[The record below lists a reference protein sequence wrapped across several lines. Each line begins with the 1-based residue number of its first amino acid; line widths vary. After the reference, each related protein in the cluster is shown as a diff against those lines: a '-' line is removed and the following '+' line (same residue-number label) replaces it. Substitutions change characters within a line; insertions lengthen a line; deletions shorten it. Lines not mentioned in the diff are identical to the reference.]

1 MIYDGPSPI
10 QFGWWCINDW
20 KSQILKISKYYCRTW
35 NLFCIQVPL
44 KHHTRGV
51 FILFKETKWC
61 NVELYP
67 IDFCSETAFKG
78 MEIWRG
84 FTHHI
89 SRVGNSGQRNWRKRS
104 SKSKTCNIMLTR
116 VCPCITEYNNS
127 AGTKPL
133 SSEAHCV
140 CESHWYQ
147 YIHCLVSRENILISW
162 SLEKRVVRVV
172 GWLHVCCEGAHPC
185 PRIRFYR
192 CWKKTLII
200 WKWHYI

>member
-1 MIYDGPSPI
+1 LNYI
-10 QFGWWCINDW
+10 QLTFARKRHSRAW
-20 KSQILKISKYYCRTW
+20 KSDGVS
-35 NLFCIQVPL
+35 
-44 KHHTRGV
+44 HT
-51 FILFKETKWC
+51 
-61 NVELYP
+61 
-67 IDFCSETAFKG
+67 
-78 MEIWRG
+78 
-84 FTHHI
+84 I
-89 SRVGNSGQRNWRKRS
+89 SRVGNSGQRDWRKRS

-127 AGTKPL
+127 ARTKPL

-147 YIHCLVSRENILISW
+147 YIHCLVSGENIFIFW

-192 CWKKTLII
+192 CWGMIGRVGRGSSKGVCRVSCKLWDQLGPVSQGGSMIPANFTTNS
-200 WKWHYI
+200 

>member
-1 MIYDGPSPI
+1 MIYDEPSPI

-89 SRVGNSGQRNWRKRS
+89 SRVGNSGQRNWRKWS

-116 VCPCITEYNNS
+116 VCPCPASQSIITVLALN
-127 AGTKPL
+127 
-133 SSEAHCV
+133 HCPQKHTV
-140 CESHWYQ
+140 CAK
-147 YIHCLVSRENILISW
+147 VTGISIFIVW
-162 SLEKRVVRVV
+162 SLEK
-172 GWLHVCCEGAHPC
+172 
-185 PRIRFYR
+185 IY
-192 CWKKTLII
+192 
-200 WKWHYI
+200 

>member
-1 MIYDGPSPI
+1 MLNYI
-10 QFGWWCINDW
+10 QLTFARKRHSRAW
-20 KSQILKISKYYCRTW
+20 KSDEVS
-35 NLFCIQVPL
+35 
-44 KHHTRGV
+44 HT
-51 FILFKETKWC
+51 
-61 NVELYP
+61 
-67 IDFCSETAFKG
+67 
-78 MEIWRG
+78 
-84 FTHHI
+84 I
-89 SRVGNSGQRNWRKRS
+89 SRVGNSGQHDWRKRS

-127 AGTKPL
+127 ARTKPL

-147 YIHCLVSRENILISW
+147 YIHCLVSGENIFIFW

-192 CWKKTLII
+192 C
-200 WKWHYI
+200 